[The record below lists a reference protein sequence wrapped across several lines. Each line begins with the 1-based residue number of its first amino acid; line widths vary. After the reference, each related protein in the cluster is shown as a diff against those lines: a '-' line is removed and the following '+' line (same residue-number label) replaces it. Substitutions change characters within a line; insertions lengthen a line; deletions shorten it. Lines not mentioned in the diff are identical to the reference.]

1 MSIQEFAKLQAEMP
15 TPELIEKA
23 RVWIELMNKIGIAP
37 CSKKNKTVNDPDMVL
52 GEVCR
57 RLDELESFNNFN
69 LINSA
74 QTLLDNLE
82 ETHAALCFTPDYI
95 GSLRY
100 EQNKAAINKAKGLQQ

>member
-1 MSIQEFAKLQAEMP
+1 MSIQEFEKLQAEIP
-15 TPELIEKA
+15 APELIERA
-23 RVWIELMNKIGIAP
+23 REYIRDV
-37 CSKKNKTVNDPDMVL
+37 SKKGQREWRMTIPPSRYDADMVF

-57 RLDELESFNNFN
+57 RLEELESFNNFN

-100 EQNKAAINKAKGLQQ
+100 KQNKAAIEAAKGI

>member
-1 MSIQEFAKLQAEMP
+1 MSIQEFEKLQAEIP

-37 CSKKNKTVNDPDMVL
+37 CSGNHKSVNDPDMVF

-57 RLDELESFNNFN
+57 RLEELESFNNFN
-69 LINSA
+69 IVNSA

-100 EQNKAAINKAKGLQQ
+100 EQNKAAIEAAKGIKQ